1 MTTIHQEIVA
11 KPEQEAQEVDGSS
24 QESSCETTKEL
35 FRREPTPA
43 RDELPLPEPP
53 RIPTPTTKSAKPTTK
68 SSPPAKKD
76 AAAAAKKKSN
86 SGIPLRL
93 KSGSN
98 APKSPKGTGTYRHPS
113 GQTLGP
119 VINKNTLEVQFMNN
133 KKRLLQLHS
142 ELVDKQRPLLEMHK
156 SLLRTKKQLEE
167 LGKKVVLE
175 ELKIVSL
182 KTDDLRNQLD
192 GAGEN
197 PAAETAMNLKNS
209 IEKALEACVKVCKK
223 CIVKRD
229 IVVRMLESASKSA
242 MEPSEIEAE
251 VEDLKKEKE
260 ELEQSVETIMNENE
274 KKIED
279 LINNWQKSMKM
290 RNLSEEVTLKITD
303 LEDTIKQQ
311 QKTIQDCEDNIH
323 NLTRKLD
330 EKKSTY
336 EKTISELQEKTTKLE
351 EDLKKEKKVGN
362 ENLMKSRTMRSKV
375 TDLETKAKEAE
386 EKSTDM
392 SNKLK
397 QLQEQMRRKEVQWMK
412 EKDDF
417 KKNEALLQQK
427 FTEKQSQFDTRCLV
441 NITLKA
447 LNELIMPSVYA
458 LK

>member
-1 MTTIHQEIVA
+1 LILSE
-11 KPEQEAQEVDGSS
+11 PEQEAQEVDGSS

-68 SSPPAKKD
+68 SSPQAKKD
-76 AAAAAKKKSN
+76 AAAAAAKKKSN

-336 EKTISELQEKTTKLE
+336 EKTISELQEKTNVSPVLE
-351 EDLKKEKKVGN
+351 VVLF
-362 ENLMKSRTMRSKV
+362 R
-375 TDLETKAKEAE
+375 
-386 EKSTDM
+386 
-392 SNKLK
+392 
-397 QLQEQMRRKEVQWMK
+397 
-412 EKDDF
+412 F
-417 KKNEALLQQK
+417 
-427 FTEKQSQFDTRCLV
+427 
-441 NITLKA
+441 
-447 LNELIMPSVYA
+447 
-458 LK
+458 